1 MLTPNQLRSLYL
13 DFFAG
18 KLAAAQL
25 SIPMAAHAIVPSSPL
40 VPENDP
46 TTLFT
51 GSGMQPMMP
60 YLLGEKHPKG
70 VRIGDSQK
78 CFRAEDI
85 EEIGDNRHSTFFE
98 MLGNWSLG
106 DYFKREQLTWFFYF
120 LTELVGLKPERLFVT
135 VFGGNTE
142 LGVERDDESVAI
154 WQDLFA
160 KVGITAEAIENAKE
174 KGMQGGRIFFYD
186 EKKNWWSRAGVPAN
200 MPVGEPGGPD
210 SEVFYDFGAE
220 LQLHENS
227 PFKDEPCHVNCDCGR
242 FLEIGNSV
250 FMKYQKTAT
259 GFEELPQKNVDFGG
273 GFERILAASQEE
285 LDVFNTAIFA
295 PLMTTISQVA
305 GQEYKTS
312 QQKASFRVIADHVR
326 AAVMLINDGVF
337 PGNKEQGYVV
347 RRLIRRAVR
356 HGKMLGIEQQFIAKL
371 VSPMVELYQE
381 AYPTIAENQTVIE
394 QALHQEEA
402 KFLRTIAKGLK
413 EFDKAPPV
421 VTAAGEDKQSLSG
434 ELSFK
439 LYETFGFPLELTIEE
454 AQLRGF
460 LVPADIQTSFT
471 QAKTAHQDASR
482 TATAGKFKGGLQD
495 QSVITTKYHTATHL
509 LHKALRQVLGD
520 HVAQKGSNITVER
533 LRFDFSHPE
542 PINPE
547 QLAKI
552 ESLMNEWIAADYSV
566 TKTMMAK
573 QAALDSGAL
582 AFFVEKY
589 PDEVSVYTVGKSGED
604 WISRELCGGP
614 HVTHTGEIG
623 SIKIVKEKAIAAG
636 IRRIYAELVA

>member
-18 KLAAAQL
+18 KLAAAQP
-25 SIPMAAHAIVPSSPL
+25 SIPMAAHAIVPSSPM

-70 VRIGDSQK
+70 VRISDSQK

-154 WQDLFA
+154 WQELFA
-160 KVGITAEAIENAKE
+160 KTGLTAKAIENAKE
-174 KGMQGGRIFFYD
+174 QGMQGGRIFFYD

-227 PFKDEPCHVNCDCGR
+227 PFRDEPCHVNCDCGR

-250 FMKYQKTAT
+250 FMKYRKTST

-285 LDVFNTAIFA
+285 RDVFNTAIFA
-295 PLMTTISQVA
+295 PLMATISQVA
-305 GQEYKTS
+305 GQEYRVS
-312 QQKASFRVIADHVR
+312 EQKASFRVIADHVR
-326 AAVMLINDGVF
+326 AAVMLIGDGVF

-371 VSPMVELYQE
+371 VSPMVELYAD
-381 AYPTIAENQTVIE
+381 AYPMLVEKQSVIE
-394 QALHQEEA
+394 QALNQEEA

-421 VTAAGEDKQSLSG
+421 ITAAGEDKQSLSG

-460 LVPADIQTSFT
+460 LVPDDIQTSFA

-482 TATAGKFKGGLQD
+482 TATVGKFKGGLQD

-509 LHKALRQVLGD
+509 LHKALRQVLGT

-542 PINPE
+542 PIQPE
-547 QLAKI
+547 QLSKV
-552 ESLMNEWIAADYSV
+552 ESLMNEWIAADYPV

-589 PDEVSVYTVGKSGED
+589 PDEVSVYTVGKPGED

-623 SIKIVKEKAIAAG
+623 RIKIVKEKAIAAD
-636 IRRIYAELVA
+636 IRRIYAELV